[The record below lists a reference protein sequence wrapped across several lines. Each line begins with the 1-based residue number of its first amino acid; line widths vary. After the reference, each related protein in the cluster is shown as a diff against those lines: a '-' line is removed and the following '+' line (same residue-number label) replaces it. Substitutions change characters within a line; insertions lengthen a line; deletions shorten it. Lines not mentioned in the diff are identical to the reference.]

1 MPFVAIETLNWQ
13 FGYARP
19 TFEQHRFIDFVYGVG
34 PGRRR
39 RDLLHQGSNAIET
52 CKASKGGDGLR
63 IREDLPV
70 IIARGHEALTPQ
82 EKDLLK
88 WVGVFFRKP
97 TPGRFMMRLRMPNG
111 FSNSEQLRA
120 ISDLSRR
127 LGNSV
132 IDITTRQQIELR
144 GFTLS
149 SVPEIWERL
158 RGVNL
163 HSLQTGMD
171 NVRNINGCPLAGLT
185 PYELLDASAIV
196 FELDRRMV
204 GADGNP
210 EFTNLPRKF
219 NITVTGCL
227 ENCTH
232 SESQDIALVP
242 AIRAGRLGFNLLV
255 GGKMGSGG
263 FTVASPL
270 DLFVEP
276 QQAADVVIELVRI
289 YRDHGPREARSKCRL
304 AFLIEEWGLTRLRRE
319 LVTRLDYDPGA
330 AGTDIRQS
338 RHNDHLGVTSQQ
350 QLHHVAVGL
359 CIPMGRVGPDQLAEA
374 ARLADAYGN
383 GAIRFTTGQNLIIPN
398 VPRQRL
404 DALLQEPLLE
414 EFPSSPSPFQ
424 RGLVA
429 CVGTDFCNLAQIET
443 KQRALELS
451 QALEQRL
458 GPSHRPLKIHWSGC
472 PAGCGNHQA
481 ADIGFRGLRAKV
493 GDQIIE
499 AVAIYTGGRTGPHA
513 VAGKEV
519 VEIVPC
525 DASLPDVVA
534 SLIDAQQIAPASTT
548 HPQIVDSLPEA
559 ARTASSGGQ
568 KET

>member
-1 MPFVAIETLNWQ
+1 L
-13 FGYARP
+13 RP
-19 TFEQHRFIDFVYGVG
+19 
-34 PGRRR
+34 
-39 RDLLHQGSNAIET
+39 GSNAIEA

-63 IREDLPV
+63 IREDLPE
-70 IIARGHEALTPQ
+70 IIERGHEAMTPA

-120 ISDLSRR
+120 LADLSRR

-149 SVPEIWERL
+149 SVPEIWEKL

-185 PYELLDASAIV
+185 PYELLDASPIV

-242 AIRAGRLGFNLLV
+242 AISGGRLGFNLLV

-270 DLFVEP
+270 DVFVGAEE
-276 QQAADVVIELVRI
+276 AAEVVIELVRI

-304 AFLIEEWGLTRLRRE
+304 AFLIEEWGLPRLRAELITRLG
-319 LVTRLDYDPGA
+319 YDPGL
-330 AGTDIRQS
+330 AGSDIRQS
-338 RHNDHLGVTSQQ
+338 RHSDHLGVTGQQ

-359 CIPMGRVGPDQLAEA
+359 CVPMGRVSPDQLAET
-374 ARLADAYGN
+374 ARLADAYGD
-383 GAIRFTTGQNLIIPN
+383 GSIRFTTGQNIIIPN

-404 DALLQEPLLE
+404 FDDALLREPLLE
-414 EFPSSPSPFQ
+414 ELPISPSPFV

-458 GPSHRPLKIHWSGC
+458 GPGRRPLKIHWSGC

-481 ADIGFRGLRAKV
+481 ADIGLRGLRTKV
-493 GDQIIE
+493 GDRVVE

-519 VEIVPC
+519 LEMVPC
-525 DASLPDVVA
+525 DESLPEVVA
-534 SLIDAQQIAPASTT
+534 SLIETQQSQPSPKLSRPEVSPPEVSLKILETHSVIAENSFGNPAAAAAKVAGAQ
-548 HPQIVDSLPEA
+548 D
-559 ARTASSGGQ
+559 
-568 KET
+568 ET

>member
-1 MPFVAIETLNWQ
+1 L
-13 FGYARP
+13 RP
-19 TFEQHRFIDFVYGVG
+19 GN
-34 PGRRR
+34 
-39 RDLLHQGSNAIET
+39 NAIEA

-63 IREDLPV
+63 IREDLPG
-70 IIARGHEALTPQ
+70 IIGRGCEAMTPQ

-111 FSNSEQLRA
+111 FSNSEQLLA
-120 ISDLSRR
+120 IADLSRR

-185 PYELLDASAIV
+185 PFELLDASPVV

-242 AIRAGRLGFNLLV
+242 AICSGRLGFNLLA

-270 DLFVEP
+270 NIFVEP
-276 QQAADVVIELVRI
+276 HQAAEVVVELVRI

-304 AFLIEEWGLTRLRRE
+304 AFLIEEWGLPRLRAELITRLG
-319 LVTRLDYDPGA
+319 YDPGA
-330 AGTDIRQS
+330 AGADIRQS
-338 RHNDHLGVTSQQ
+338 RHSDHLGVTSQQ
-350 QLHHVAVGL
+350 QLHHFAMGL
-359 CIPMGRVGPDQLAEA
+359 CVPMGRVRPDQLTEA
-374 ARLADAYGN
+374 ARLADTYGD
-383 GAIRFTTGQNLIIPN
+383 GSVRFTIGQNLIIPN

-404 DALLQEPLLE
+404 DALLREPLLE
-414 EFPSSPSPFQ
+414 ELPSSPSPFL

-451 QALEQRL
+451 QALEERL

-481 ADIGFRGLRAKV
+481 ADIGFRGFRTKV
-493 GDQIIE
+493 GGQIID

-513 VAGKEV
+513 VPGKQVLEM
-519 VEIVPC
+519 VPC
-525 DASLPDVVA
+525 DSSLPQVVA
-534 SLIDAQQIAPASTT
+534 GLIDAEQTPHLPKIHPDIAEGLGRARPAD
-548 HPQIVDSLPEA
+548 PAGAEN
-559 ARTASSGGQ
+559 
-568 KET
+568 ET

>member
-1 MPFVAIETLNWQ
+1 L
-13 FGYARP
+13 RP
-19 TFEQHRFIDFVYGVG
+19 
-34 PGRRR
+34 
-39 RDLLHQGSNAIET
+39 GSNAIEA
-52 CKASKGGDGLR
+52 CKTSIGGDGLR
-63 IREDLPV
+63 IREDLPG
-70 IIARGHEALTPQ
+70 IIERGHEAMTAA

-120 ISDLSRR
+120 IADLSRR

-204 GADGNP
+204 GVDGNP

-242 AIRAGRLGFNLLV
+242 AICDGRLGFNILV

-270 DLFVEP
+270 DVFVEA
-276 QQAADVVIELVRI
+276 QKAADVVLELVRI

-304 AFLIEEWGLTRLRRE
+304 AFLIEEWGLPRLRGE
-319 LVTRLDYDPGA
+319 LIARLGYDPGG
-330 AGTDIRQS
+330 AGVDIRQS
-338 RHNDHLGVTSQQ
+338 RHNDHLGITGQQ

-359 CIPMGRVGPDQLAEA
+359 CVPMGRVGPDQLAEA
-374 ARLADAYGN
+374 ARLADAYGD
-383 GAIRFTTGQNLIIPN
+383 GSIRFTTGQNLIIPN

-404 DALLQEPLLE
+404 DELQREPLLE
-414 EFPSSPSPFQ
+414 EFPASPSPFV

-458 GPSHRPLKIHWSGC
+458 GPSHRPLTIHWSGC

-481 ADIGFRGLRAKV
+481 ADIGLRGLRTKV
-493 GDQIIE
+493 GDRIVE

-519 VEIVPC
+519 LEVVPC

-534 SLIDAQQIAPASTT
+534 GLIDAQQTPHIPKSCPEVAS
-548 HPQIVDSLPEA
+548 SLPGEHHAAA
-559 ARTASSGGQ
+559 ARDATGAP
-568 KET
+568 EEP